1 MNYQITLGI
10 FEIVNIS
17 LIAIFLVI
25 GALYF
30 GNFWNNKIS
39 KPYKWDE
46 VVKNKLISKD
56 LISFEKTY
64 YDKVRLYNIWF
75 QIERIKRDNIEGSFA
90 ELGVYK
96 GETAK
101 IIHLSAKEKQL
112 FLFDTFD
119 GFNAKD
125 LDVENSSDTKF
136 STKNFSDITLDDVK
150 LFVGNSP
157 NIKYIKGYF
166 PESITKEHDTK
177 YAFVNL
183 DADLYKPTKA
193 ALEYFYPRLSKAG
206 VIIIHDYNHT
216 WQGNRK
222 AVDEFLNTIP
232 ETIIE
237 IPDWKGSAMII
248 KNS

>member
-17 LIAIFLVI
+17 LIIIFLVFGI
-25 GALYF
+25 MYF
-30 GNFWNNKIS
+30 SNFWNNNIS
-39 KPYKWDE
+39 KPYKWE
-46 VVKNKLISKD
+46 EAKTNKLISEE

-75 QIERIKRDNIEGSFA
+75 QIERIKTNNIDGNFA

-101 IIHLSAKEKQL
+101 IIHESASDRKL
-112 FLFDTFD
+112 FLFDTYEGFD
-119 GFNAKD
+119 DKD
-125 LDVENSSDTKF
+125 LEKEESTDKKY
-136 STKNFSDITLDDVK
+136 STKNFSDITLDDVI
-150 LFVGNSP
+150 LFVGKSP

-166 PESITKEHDTK
+166 PESLTKEHDSK
-177 YAFVNL
+177 YAFINL

-193 ALEYFYPRLSKAG
+193 ALEYFYPRLSEGG
-206 VIIIHDYNHT
+206 VIIIHDYNHN

-222 AVDEFLNTIP
+222 AVDEFIETIP